1 MEKITTVVDQKTAR
15 ELSFKTQLLVIGS
28 FVFGLVSI
36 GMYFLFSYLNNNFG
50 DIINIV
56 LLVLGTF
63 LVALSLFLEFAVQRR
78 INLYKK
84 NGYEATYEFLDNHIQ
99 LQAFRNG
106 EKFQDGKIKYTDI
119 YGYWEGKNYI
129 TLKLNNMNT
138 LPISK
143 VSGLTEFLD
152 SKGVL
157 RRKR

>member
-36 GMYFLFSYLNNNFG
+36 GMYFLFSVLNNNFG

-63 LVALSLFLEFAVQRR
+63 LIALSLFLEFAVQRR
-78 INLYKK
+78 INIYKK
-84 NGYEATYEFLDNHIQ
+84 NGYEATYEFFDNHIQ

-119 YGYWEGKNYI
+119 YGYWEEKNYI

>member
-15 ELSFKTQLLVIGS
+15 ELSFKTQILVIAS
-28 FVFGLVSI
+28 FVFGLVCI
-36 GMYFLFSYLNNNFG
+36 GMYFLFSYLNNNYG
-50 DIINIV
+50 DILNVV

-63 LVALSLFLEFAVQRR
+63 LIALSLFLEFAVQRR
-78 INLYKK
+78 INIYKK
-84 NGYEATYEFLDNHIQ
+84 NGYEATYEFFDKHIQ

-106 EKFQDGKIKYTDI
+106 EKFEDGKIKYTDI
-119 YGYWEGKNYI
+119 YGYWEEKNYI

-138 LPISK
+138 LPITK
-143 VSGLTEFLD
+143 VSGLTEVLD

>member
-36 GMYFLFSYLNNNFG
+36 GMYFLFSVLNDNFG

-63 LVALSLFLEFAVQRR
+63 LIALSLFLEFAVQRR
-78 INLYKK
+78 INIYKK
-84 NGYEATYEFLDNHIQ
+84 NGYEATYEFFDKHIQ

-119 YGYWEGKNYI
+119 YGYWEEKNYI

>member
-36 GMYFLFSYLNNNFG
+36 GMYFLFSVLNDNFG

-63 LVALSLFLEFAVQRR
+63 LIALSLFLEFAVQRR
-78 INLYKK
+78 INIYKK
-84 NGYEATYEFLDNHIQ
+84 NGYEATYEFFNNHIQ

-119 YGYWEGKNYI
+119 YGYWEEKNYI